1 MTMNVGEEIEV
12 NFSADPG
19 KIENIQWNSFY
30 GYEGGYKFEYLP
42 FYKNGSIGGLKI
54 KAVKPG
60 IGYAF
65 IFGNVVGSE
74 EDSPVI
80 YPNQTKAV
88 VVRVLGD
95 EVKETPSATIKLT
108 ADAATVEKG
117 EKINISAQIDNA
129 PEGAEIETVQFWNAR
144 NANRPTE
151 VLMFEKTSDMARTM
165 TGMAMGKD
173 EVVAFA
179 VVKLPDG
186 SKEQIVSDVMEI
198 EVTDSSPD
206 PAPEDTRFATYVSI
220 NPTQHL
226 LQVGD
231 EGRLKI
237 ELGEVHANTARILK
251 VKWSSNDQGVVTVG
265 KEETKY
271 TAENTVTAVGIG
283 STSVRMQVTFAT
295 AAGTFVKEADINLTV
310 EAVPSVPKLTIASQ
324 VREIT
329 RSAIAEYEHEGI
341 GYTQEDENKMAV
353 EFLSENFTLEAEE
366 STVQFFDYSID
377 GWEDNSFNIPG
388 LKNVN
393 LKNNNYGFV
402 IQDSMQSGTVQ
413 IPIRFLVK
421 REGVSSKDIYD
432 ATINATFTKT
442 NDNKWEVVCEV
453 TDIQANRPQ

>member
-1 MTMNVGEEIEV
+1 
-12 NFSADPG
+12 
-19 KIENIQWNSFY
+19 
-30 GYEGGYKFEYLP
+30 
-42 FYKNGSIGGLKI
+42 
-54 KAVKPG
+54 
-60 IGYAF
+60 
-65 IFGNVVGSE
+65 
-74 EDSPVI
+74 
-80 YPNQTKAV
+80 
-88 VVRVLGD
+88 
-95 EVKETPSATIKLT
+95 
-108 ADAATVEKG
+108 
-117 EKINISAQIDNA
+117 
-129 PEGAEIETVQFWNAR
+129 
-144 NANRPTE
+144 
-151 VLMFEKTSDMARTM
+151 
-165 TGMAMGKD
+165 
-173 EVVAFA
+173 
-179 VVKLPDG
+179 
-186 SKEQIVSDVMEI
+186 
-198 EVTDSSPD
+198 
-206 PAPEDTRFATYVSI
+206 
-220 NPTQHL
+220 
-226 LQVGD
+226 
-231 EGRLKI
+231 
-237 ELGEVHANTARILK
+237 
-251 VKWSSNDQGVVTVG
+251 
-265 KEETKY
+265 
-271 TAENTVTAVGIG
+271 
-283 STSVRMQVTFAT
+283 MQVTFAT

-329 RSAIAEYEHEGI
+329 GSAIAEYEHEGI